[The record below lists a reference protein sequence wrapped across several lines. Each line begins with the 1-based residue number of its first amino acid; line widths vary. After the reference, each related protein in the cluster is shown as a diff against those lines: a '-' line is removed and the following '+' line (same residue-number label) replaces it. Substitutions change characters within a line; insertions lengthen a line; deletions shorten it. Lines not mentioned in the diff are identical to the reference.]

1 MSSAN
6 NLTLMLSSSLFS
18 TQGLVWEECG
28 GGEGMGVGGRVG
40 GPSGGW
46 GCVGVGGVGVSCERS
61 TLPGWRRV

>member
-1 MSSAN
+1 M
-6 NLTLMLSSSLFS
+6 
-18 TQGLVWEECG
+18 
-28 GGEGMGVGGRVG
+28 G